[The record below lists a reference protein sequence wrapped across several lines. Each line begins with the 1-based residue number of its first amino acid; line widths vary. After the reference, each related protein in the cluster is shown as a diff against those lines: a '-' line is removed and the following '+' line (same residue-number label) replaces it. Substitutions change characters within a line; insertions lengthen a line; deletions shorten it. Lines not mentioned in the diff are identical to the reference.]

1 MCGIAQ
7 TTARIQEEEREPW
20 RENYQN
26 AWAALRMIRETIE
39 TLGPPG
45 ALPSKEAVLML
56 YGPEPIH
63 EGQAIVDALRKLL
76 TTSDP
81 LQA

>member
-1 MCGIAQ
+1 MQSG
-7 TTARIQEEEREPW
+7 QEAREPW

-26 AWAALRMIRETIE
+26 ALTALRMTRETIE

-45 ALPSKEAVLML
+45 ALPSREAVLSL

-63 EGQAIVDALRKLL
+63 EGQAIVDALKKLL
-76 TTSDP
+76 PSG
-81 LQA
+81 

>member
-1 MCGIAQ
+1 MAIDEAEDEHG
-7 TTARIQEEEREPW
+7 

-45 ALPSKEAVLML
+45 ARPSGEAVLML

-63 EGQAIVDALRKLL
+63 EGQAISDALRKLL
-76 TTSDP
+76 GGSESVLVQVDGVEHP
-81 LQA
+81 